1 MSSVVD
7 VDSTPPVKNPS
18 RTRLYIL
25 IAALVVVVVILGIA
39 GVSKLSG
46 GTSRA
51 QKSGPTMVAAADTLP
66 TATLTVIPPTEAPTR
81 KPTNTPVVAAKET
94 DTPAVKATNTVQ
106 PASVGATAPAIAP
119 TTAPTKL
126 AVAVAASPTP
136 TPTEI
141 PNTGLGSS
149 GIVIG
154 ALLLVVLVFVARR
167 LRVVSES

>member
-7 VDSTPPVKNPS
+7 VDSTPPVKKPS

-25 IAALVVVVVILGIA
+25 IAALLVVVVILGIA

-51 QKSGPTMVAAADTLP
+51 QKSGPTLVAADTLP

-81 KPTNTPVVAAKET
+81 KPTNTPVVSAKET

-126 AVAVAASPTP
+126 AAAVVASPTP
-136 TPTEI
+136 TPTVI